1 MASYFLLAKI
11 FSRGRGSRV
20 TRAAAYRAG
29 ERIRDERS
37 GESYNHTNR
46 QDIAHT
52 EIFLPS
58 DLTNRPDVE
67 WARDRAKLWNA
78 AEFAG
83 KQRNSR
89 LAREFLV
96 HLPPELPPTQRINL
110 ARTFS
115 QELAEKYRCAVD
127 LAVHEPRPGTDDR
140 HHHAHVLM
148 TTREVTPEGLGPRT
162 TLDLSGTERHAR
174 GLGPSKAD
182 YLLTRERWAE
192 LTNDALSA
200 AGLETRVDHRSYL

>member
-1 MASYFLLAKI
+1 MASYFLMAKV

-46 QDIAHT
+46 QDVVHK

-58 DLTNRPDVE
+58 DLTHRRDME

-83 KQRNSR
+83 RQRNSR
-89 LAREFLV
+89 LAREVLV
-96 HLPPELPPTQRINL
+96 HLPPELTSAQRTNL
-110 ARTFS
+110 ARTLS

-127 LAVHEPRPGTDDR
+127 LAVHEPRPGTDER

-148 TTREVTPEGLGPRT
+148 
-162 TLDLSGTERHAR
+162 S
-174 GLGPSKAD
+174 
-182 YLLTRERWAE
+182 
-192 LTNDALSA
+192 
-200 AGLETRVDHRSYL
+200 TRVSGVN